1 MDLKNVSSAVTQ
13 IAEEKGIKPESVF
26 VAIESA
32 IATAYKKEYR
42 KRSEFI
48 RAKLNPKTGDI
59 SFYQVKFVVEPAEV
73 RIVTEETEEEKA
85 ESRPVAEE
93 NETVLPRYN
102 PDRHIFVE
110 EAKEFKK
117 DAKSGDEIEFPL
129 EVHEDFGRIAA
140 QAAKQV
146 ILQGLREAE
155 RASIHEEF
163 ADKEGEIVSGAVERF
178 ERGNIYVNLGRAV
191 GIMFHNE
198 WAPASVFSFSPFRK
212 TRSGRE

>member
-1 MDLKNVSSAVTQ
+1 MDLKALGIAVNQ

-26 VAIESA
+26 AAIESA

-48 RAKLNPKTGDI
+48 RAKLDPKTGDLK
-59 SFYQVKFVVEPAEV
+59 FYQVKFVVDPAEV
-73 RIVTEETEEEKA
+73 RIVEDEPEEE
-85 ESRPVAEE
+85 REE
-93 NETVLPRYN
+93 RGEGEEDLPRYN

-110 EAKEFKK
+110 EAKKIKK
-117 DAKSGDEIEFPL
+117 GVVSGDEIEFPL

-155 RASIHEEF
+155 RASIRQEF

-178 ERGNIYVNLGRAV
+178 ERV
-191 GIMFHNE
+191 MFM
-198 WAPASVFSFSPFRK
+198 
-212 TRSGRE
+212 